1 MSDEDLDFY
10 TLAKEEVLS
19 KDETSYSIY
28 EELDR
33 VVESSNVKSGEQVDK
48 KYCAATFNSVVG
60 KSDEH
65 KLCEKFERNLREISK
80 MEDKGIRKDKCLHF
94 IYWIYEEARKII
106 NKRNPNFTKADFISK
121 FRDVQT
127 KIYKENGIKYYC
139 KIYFDDTLDKWNEQK
154 VLHDYFRNYD
164 KIKFNESS
172 DSGKCKK
179 YNQYI
184 DFIRKMY
191 DKHAKQEKECCKDY
205 HIHYWDYCDYF
216 KCHDIYNPNKIIL
229 KRDCDNKKARDDP
242 EVERFAKSIKQ
253 VDSKIFPL
261 ENSMIVKPARCVKT
275 YNATNEHEGYSCLL
289 PEYTE
294 QSEENTSHRDSPKK
308 VNLGKYISVIDM
320 SSYKKVSEIKIQ
332 NNKNQRNSDR
342 PTSEMMTLFTEV
354 PREVRKAYRKKKY
367 LECPYETNGNG
378 KNVLC
383 KIRDN
388 PIHEEPER
396 IPLITTVKGSIYDSD
411 LGMEADVLENNYT
424 RIAVVFILALGAL
437 LIFFIYYKFTP
448 FGSWIRNRRRGK
460 KNVEETYIKHKQR
473 LPYRE
478 FEHEEVPTQRKRI
491 RVAYQGA

>member
-1 MSDEDLDFY
+1 MSEVDMDFY
-10 TLAKEEVLS
+10 ALAKEGVLS
-19 KDETSYSIY
+19 DDAPSYGIY
-28 EELDR
+28 EELNNE
-33 VVESSNVKSGEQVDK
+33 VVESAQVKSGIQVDIK
-48 KYCAATFNSVVG
+48 HCADKFNSESA

-65 KLCEKFERNLREISK
+65 KLCEKFERNLRKISK

-106 NKRNPNFTKADFISK
+106 NKGNQKFTNADFISK

-127 KIYKENGIKYYC
+127 KIYEEGKKEYYC
-139 KIYFDDTLDKWNEQK
+139 KIYFDDTLDKWKEQK

-164 KIKFNESS
+164 KINLKESS
-172 DSGKCKK
+172 DRGKCQK

-205 HIHYWDYCDYF
+205 HIHYWDHCDYF

-229 KRDCDNKKARDDP
+229 KRNCGNKQASADP
-242 EVERFAKSIKQ
+242 EAEGFAKSIKE
-253 VDSKIFPL
+253 VDSNIFLL
-261 ENSMIVKPARCVKT
+261 ENSMIVKPAKCVKT
-275 YNATNEHEGYSCLL
+275 YNATKHHEGYSCLL
-289 PEYTE
+289 PEYPE
-294 QSEENTSHRDSPKK
+294 QKKTNTTNRDSPKK
-308 VNLGKYISVIDM
+308 VDLGKYISVIDM
-320 SSYKKVSEIKIQ
+320 SSYKNVSEIKIEDS
-332 NNKNQRNSDR
+332 KNQYNFDR
-342 PTSEMMTLFTEV
+342 PTSEMMTLFNEV
-354 PREVRKAYRKKKY
+354 PRDVRKAYRKRKH
-367 LECPYETNGNG
+367 LECSYDKNG
-378 KNVLC
+378 KTILC
-383 KIRDN
+383 KIPDN
-388 PIHEEPER
+388 PIPEEPER
-396 IPLITTVKGSIYDSD
+396 IPIITTVKGSIYDSD